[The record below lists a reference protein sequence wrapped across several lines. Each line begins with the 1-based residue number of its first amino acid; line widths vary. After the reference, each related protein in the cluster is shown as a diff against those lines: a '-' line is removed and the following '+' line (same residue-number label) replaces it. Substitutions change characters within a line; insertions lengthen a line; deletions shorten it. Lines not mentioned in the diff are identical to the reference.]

1 MCMPRT
7 TIDLDDSI
15 LEELKRRQAVEGK
28 TLSRLVSEL
37 LARALAEEG
46 HEPEPLSWRT
56 KEMGALVDL
65 EDKDAVYRILDE
77 S

>member
-1 MCMPRT
+1 MPRT

-15 LEELKRRQAVEGK
+15 LEELKRRQEVEGK

-46 HEPEPLSWRT
+46 REPEPLSWRT
-56 KEMGALVDL
+56 KGMGALVDL